1 VSLVCFKHKENV
13 VNLPK
18 ILHLETGVPQNTY
31 GQQEVLEHFLELG
44 DHGRRERAVRA
55 IFERAGVGSR
65 HMVVEKG
72 YFEQPR
78 STQER
83 NDFYMREAVP
93 LGEQVIARG
102 LEQAGLVPADIDD
115 FIVVSCTGLS
125 IPGLDLLLAA
135 RLGMR
140 PNLQRTC
147 ILGMGCY
154 GAFPGMRRAFESVI
168 AAPEHIALVL
178 SLELCSLHTQMDTSA
193 ENVVSTAL
201 FSDGA
206 AMVVIGD
213 DTPSIAPKNNPSP
226 RIIASKTYCDYSTI
240 EHMSFTVTDQGFRM
254 YLSSYVPDLLAAHI
268 DAFVDDLLAGSQL
281 KRAGIQHWG
290 IHPGSTKIVDY
301 VQARLGLSDAQV
313 ESSHS
318 VLYNYG
324 NMSSAT
330 ILFVLEHIQRCN
342 QPSPGDYGVLLAFGP
357 GLTMEGMLLQW

>member
-1 VSLVCFKHKENV
+1 MSL
-13 VNLPK
+13 PR
-18 ILHLETGVPQNTY
+18 ILSIETGVPQNTY
-31 GQQEVLEHFLELG
+31 GQQAVLEYFLELSE
-44 DHGRRERAVRA
+44 HGHRERAVRA
-55 IFERAGVGSR
+55 IFERAGVGYR
-65 HMVVEKG
+65 HMVVAKG
-72 YFEQPR
+72 YFEKPR

-93 LGEQVIARG
+93 LGESVIAHG
-102 LEQAGLVPADIDD
+102 LEQAGLHPQDIDD

-140 PNLQRTC
+140 PDLQRTC

-154 GAFPGMRRAFESVI
+154 GAFPGMRRAFESVVST
-168 AAPEHIALVL
+168 PGRLALVL
-178 SLELCSLHTQMDTSA
+178 SLELCSLHMQFDTSA

-206 AMVVIGD
+206 AMVIIGD
-213 DTPSIAPKNNPSP
+213 ESTLPSP
-226 RIIASKTYCDYSTI
+226 KDSTGPHIIASKTYCDYSTI
-240 EHMSFTVTDQGFRM
+240 DHMSFTVTDHGFRM

-281 KRAGIQHWG
+281 HRSDVQLWG

-330 ILFVLEHIQRCN
+330 VLFVLEHIQRCS
-342 QPSPGDYGVLLAFGP
+342 QPSAGDYGVLMAFGP
-357 GLTMEGMLLQW
+357 GLTMEGMLVQW